1 MKYVVPIS
9 LSFLFGCL
17 PNPGGLPTAPE
28 CHVDTDCP
36 VSGEVCDEGLCWG
49 DPPPGMYAALIA
61 PPASTHDLVVTEV
74 PDLAIPFDGDV
85 GNQIIQAPVTIGGR
99 VHLTCQAPA
108 LVGCDASAA
117 VGAAITVVRPSRIPG
132 GPLYVDSSSSDAS
145 SPSGD
150 SFTLD
155 VPRLALDEPAYT
167 MTIAPDDSSPVTPN
181 GPTAA
186 MIAPPIT
193 TAVDATDDVTGMD
206 IALGSGSLRVVT
218 GRVID
223 ATGAGAAGVKVS
235 AMGHFV
241 DTSRPAERVSTVAV
255 TDLTGYY
262 TIYIAQNALPGVDV
276 IGAPADKPGMT
287 LRLTNVPADQPQQS
301 VNDLKVPATG
311 TSIMVTLPVVGH
323 SSAGVPTPVP
333 GASVEVIT
341 TLLDDGHELVTHE
354 ITASTDA
361 HGNATLSLVPAG
373 GTQLRQYNVR
383 INPAPTSEF
392 ASVYGKTIDIG
403 TGGGVLGEL
412 DLPHRVPVTG
422 TLYDADG
429 EPAPGVTVTAAPSL
443 SLTLGLDTTTQS
455 ILSSLQAPTTT
466 TAADGSFFVWVDP
479 DLAGNAAVYDVQ
491 CVPPAGARIPRWV
504 SQPVYVKNAV
514 DAVPMGDIRLPRGRH
529 IRGRVVSGANPVS
542 GAEVRIYEIGL
553 NAAACMNAPG
563 TCVVPATLRA
573 VDQSD
578 TDGKVRFVLPDTR
591 P

>member
-1 MKYVVPIS
+1 MKKFAVLTS
-9 LSFLFGCL
+9 LWFAACL
-17 PNPGGLPTAPE
+17 PNPGGLPVAPE
-28 CHVDTDCP
+28 CHVDADCP
-36 VSGEVCDEGLCWG
+36 VAGEVCDEGLCWG

-85 GNQIIQAPVTIGGR
+85 GNQIIQAPVQIGGR
-99 VHLTCQAPA
+99 VHLSCQAPA
-108 LVGCDASAA
+108 PVGCDPTAA
-117 VGAAITVVRPSRIPG
+117 VGATITVVRPSRIPG
-132 GPLYVDSSSSDAS
+132 GPLYVDSTTSDAS
-145 SPSGD
+145 STSGD

-167 MTIAPDDSSPVTPN
+167 MTVRPDDSSPVSPN

-186 MIAPPIT
+186 MLAPPIT
-193 TAVDATDDVTGMD
+193 SSVDATDSVVGMD
-206 IALGSGSLRVVT
+206 VALGSGYLRVVT

-235 AMGHFV
+235 AMGHF
-241 DTSRPAERVSTVAV
+241 DANRPAERVSTVAV

-262 TIYIAQNALPGVDV
+262 TIYVAQNAMTGVEV

-287 LRLTNVPADQPQQS
+287 LRLVNVPADLPQQS
-301 VNDLKVPATG
+301 VIDLKVPATG
-311 TSIMVTLPVVGH
+311 KSITVILPVVGH
-323 SSAGVPTPVP
+323 NSAGVATPVP
-333 GASVEVIT
+333 GATVDVTT
-341 TLLDDGHELVTHE
+341 TLLNDGREIVTHE
-354 ITASTDA
+354 LTTSTDA
-361 HGNATLSLVPAG
+361 HGNATLSLVPQS
-373 GTQLRQYNVR
+373 GTSLREYTVR

-392 ASVYGKTIDIG
+392 ASVYGQSIDIG
-403 TGGGVLGEL
+403 TGSGVLGEL

-429 EPAPGVTVTAAPSL
+429 NPAPGVTVTAAPSL
-443 SLTLGLDTTTQS
+443 SLTLGLDVATQT
-455 ILSSLQAPTTT
+455 ILSSLQSPTTT
-466 TAADGSFFVWVDP
+466 TAADGSFSVYVDP
-479 DLAGNAAVYDVQ
+479 DLAGNAGVYDVQ
-491 CVPPAGARIPRWV
+491 CVPPAGARVPRWT
-504 SQPVYVKNAV
+504 SQPIYVKNAI

-529 IRGRVVSGANPVS
+529 IRGRVVHGTTAVT

-553 NAAACMNAPG
+553 NATACMNAPG